1 MVRKNYTV
9 IIPTFNRASFLRRAL
24 TSVLNQTLLPSE
36 IIVVDDGSI
45 DNTEDVVAEFSEV
58 TYIYKANGGVSS
70 ARNEGIK
77 RAKYEYIAFLDSDDE
92 WHQDKMYLQ
101 LQSES
106 LVTYTDEVWIRDGK
120 EIKIPK
126 KFHKK
131 IPTTLES
138 EIEFCN
144 IAPSSIV
151 IHKSVLDDI
160 GNFDEDLEVCE
171 DYDLWLRILLKYPI
185 NLVDQK
191 LTIKYAGHEDQL
203 SFKYWGMDRFR
214 VRSLEKL
221 YQLSLRSIIREVL
234 LHKYRLLLKGFEKNN
249 RTREVEIYKKKIEYI
264 TVKKREEGDP
274 S

>member
-9 IIPTFNRASFLRRAL
+9 IIPTFNRASFLQRAL

-36 IIVVDDGSI
+36 IIVVDDGSD
-45 DNTEDVVAEFSEV
+45 DNTKDVVAEFSEV
-58 TYIYKANGGVSS
+58 TYVYKANGGVSS

-92 WHQDKMYLQ
+92 WHKDKMYLQ
-101 LQSES
+101 LKSSS
-106 LVTYTDEVWIRDGK
+106 LVTYTDEVWVRNGK

-126 KFHKK
+126 KFHKNM
-131 IPTTLES
+131 PTTFES

-151 IHKSVLDDI
+151 IHKSVLDEV
-160 GNFDEDLEVCE
+160 GLFDEELEVCE
-171 DYDLWLRILLKYPI
+171 DYDLWLRILLEYSI
-185 NLVDQK
+185 SLVDQK
-191 LTIKYAGHEDQL
+191 LIIKYAGHEDQL

-221 YQLSLRSIIREVL
+221 YQVSSRSIIKEI
-234 LHKYRLLLKGFEKNN
+234 LHKKYILLLKGFEKNN
-249 RTREVEIYKKKIEYI
+249 RIREVEIYKNKIEYI
-264 TVKKREEGDP
+264 TTKR
-274 S
+274 